1 MTKFSKRV
9 YILGIP
15 GGGEDKFLKM
25 LISHLRLG
33 RKFSYWRKQRGL
45 ESV

>member
-1 MTKFSKRV
+1 MMKFSKTAFS

-15 GGGEDKFLKM
+15 GGGEDKNHKM

-33 RKFSYWRKQRGL
+33 RKFNYWREQRA
-45 ESV
+45 